1 MDKKF
6 RVGIVGCGG
15 ISNAH
20 IPVLMAMDNIEIRA
34 VCDLRPERAQAAA
47 QRTGAEICPDFDSLI
62 AREDIDVVHVLTPH
76 YLHAPMAIAALK
88 AGKNVL
94 TEKPMAI
101 DTQAARE
108 MIRVS
113 RQCNCLLDTSRCV

>member
-47 QRTGAEICPDFDSLI
+47 QSTGAEI
-62 AREDIDVVHVLTPH
+62 
-76 YLHAPMAIAALK
+76 
-88 AGKNVL
+88 
-94 TEKPMAI
+94 
-101 DTQAARE
+101 
-108 MIRVS
+108 
-113 RQCNCLLDTSRCV
+113 